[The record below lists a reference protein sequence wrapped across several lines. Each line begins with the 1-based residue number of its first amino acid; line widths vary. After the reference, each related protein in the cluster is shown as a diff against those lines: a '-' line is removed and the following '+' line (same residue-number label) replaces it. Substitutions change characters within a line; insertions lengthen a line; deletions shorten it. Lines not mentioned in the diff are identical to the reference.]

1 MKTFNEKQVEGFQN
15 VYILSL
21 FSPLLLLFVE
31 LKLFPIPFFAF
42 ITSIFVYYLSTKIF
56 LQKLGMEGFR
66 DLINPEILRE
76 YPKTI
81 RRFNISIVPIAGMC
95 FSVGLAL
102 NFIIGFY
109 SLFQTKSWIGWII
122 GGILFLFLF
131 INSIKVRGIVIE
143 APTKIKKYANISYTL
158 PLTKIL
164 LSFWRI
170 SIFVLIMGL
179 VGIGIRVIL
188 FYIFGE
194 WVYRS
199 VGAVLWPFLFLV
211 VLPLFFKLRNWF
223 FCPILFWIKEN
234 VKCPNCRGKIERVN
248 FGISEYS
255 LFRIIITC
263 ENCQRRFNL
272 ESGFFGKRLYFYR

>member
-42 ITSIFVYYLSTKIF
+42 IASIFVYYLSTKIF

-81 RRFNISIVPIAGMC
+81 RRFNISIIPIVGMC
-95 FSVGLAL
+95 FSVGLTL
-102 NFIIGFY
+102 NLVIGFY
-109 SLFQTKSWIGWII
+109 SVFQIKSPIGWVI
-122 GGILFLFLF
+122 GGVLFLFLF
-131 INSIKVRGIVIE
+131 INSIRVRGIVIE
-143 APTKIKKYANISYTL
+143 VPTKIKKYANIGYIL

-164 LSFWRI
+164 LSFGRTG
-170 SIFVLIMGL
+170 IFVLIMGL
-179 VGIGIRVIL
+179 IGIGIQVIL
-188 FYIFGE
+188 FYIFGG
-194 WVYRS
+194 WRYGS
-199 VGAVLWPFLFLV
+199 AILWPFLFLV
-211 VLPLFFKLRNWF
+211 VFPLFFKLRNW
-223 FCPILFWIKEN
+223 LFYPLLSWVKEN
-234 VKCPNCRGKIERVN
+234 VRCPNCGGKIERVN

-255 LFRIIITC
+255 LFRITITC

-272 ESGFFGKRLYFYR
+272 ESGFFGKKLYFYR